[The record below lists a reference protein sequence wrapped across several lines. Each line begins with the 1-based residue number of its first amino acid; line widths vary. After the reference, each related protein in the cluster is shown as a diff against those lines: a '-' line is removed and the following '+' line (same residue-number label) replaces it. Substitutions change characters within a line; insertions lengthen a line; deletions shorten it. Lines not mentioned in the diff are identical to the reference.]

1 MGADF
6 LTTTLIIVEEAQ
18 PSHQKATMWNTLKVG
33 FLLTALTC
41 LFVFLGNMLG
51 GQVGMIIAFV
61 LALVMNGGAFW
72 FGDKMAIMATRA
84 QPMDRSQA
92 PEIYRMTE
100 ELAEKAGIPMPRLYY
115 VPDPTP
121 NAFAVGRNP
130 KVGVVALNEGLL
142 RMLTPEEVKG
152 VIAHEIAHIK
162 HRDTLTMAIV
172 ASLAG
177 GIMMV
182 ANILQ
187 FTAFFMGGDED
198 SPNPIM
204 LLGMA
209 LIAPIAA
216 TIIQLAV
223 SRAREYE
230 ADKTAAQ
237 LVGTGEGLTSAL
249 LKLERGLSAMPSHV
263 PSNRAHMYISSPISR
278 GGLANLFRTHPA
290 TEDRVRKLS
299 EVEAQL
305 RRV

>member
-1 MGADF
+1 
-6 LTTTLIIVEEAQ
+6 
-18 PSHQKATMWNTLKVG
+18 MWNTLKVG

-61 LALVMNGGAFW
+61 LALLMNGGAYW

-177 GIMMV
+177 GIMMI

-198 SPNPIM
+198 SPNPIV

-237 LVGTGEGLTSAL
+237 LVGTGQGLTSAL
-249 LKLERGLSAMPSHV
+249 LKLERGLSVMPSHV

-305 RRV
+305 RRA

>member
-1 MGADF
+1 
-6 LTTTLIIVEEAQ
+6 
-18 PSHQKATMWNTLKVG
+18 MWNTLKVG

-41 LFVFLGNMLG
+41 LFVFLGNLLG
-51 GQVGMIIAFV
+51 GQIGMMIAFGM
-61 LALVMNGGAFW
+61 AIIMNVSAFW
-72 FGDKMAIMATRA
+72 FGDKMAIMATKA

-162 HRDTLTMAIV
+162 HRDTLTMAVV
-172 ASLAG
+172 ATLAG
-177 GIMMV
+177 AIMMI

-187 FTAFFMGGDED
+187 FSAFFMGGDED
-198 SPNPIM
+198 SPNPIV

-230 ADKTAAQ
+230 ADKTAAE
-237 LVGTGEGLTSAL
+237 LVGSGKGLTSAL
-249 LKLERGLSAMPSHV
+249 LKLESGLSAMPSHV
-263 PSNRAHMYISSPISR
+263 PSNRAHMYISSPITR

-290 TEDRVRKLS
+290 TADRVKKLEEIDYRLS
-299 EVEAQL
+299 
-305 RRV
+305 RV

>member
-1 MGADF
+1 
-6 LTTTLIIVEEAQ
+6 
-18 PSHQKATMWNTLKVG
+18 MWNTLKVG

-41 LFVFLGNMLG
+41 LFVFLGNLLG
-51 GQVGMIIAFV
+51 GQVGMIIAFAIAI
-61 LALVMNGGAFW
+61 LMNVSAFW
-72 FGDKMAIMATRA
+72 FGDKMAVMATKA

-130 KVGVVALNEGLL
+130 KVGIVALNEGLL

-162 HRDTLTMAIV
+162 HRDTLTMAVV
-172 ASLAG
+172 ATLAG
-177 GIMMV
+177 AIMMI

-187 FTAFFMGGDED
+187 FSAFFMGGDED
-198 SPNPIM
+198 SPNPIV

-209 LIAPIAA
+209 IIAPFAA

-230 ADKTAAQ
+230 ADKTAAE
-237 LVGTGEGLTSAL
+237 LVGSGKGLTSAL
-249 LKLERGLSAMPSHV
+249 QKLERGLSAMPNHV
-263 PSNRAHMYISSPISR
+263 PSNRAHMYISSPIIK
-278 GGLANLFRTHPA
+278 GGFANLFRTHPS
-290 TEDRVRKLS
+290 TEDRVRKL
-299 EVEAQL
+299 EEIDYRL
-305 RRV
+305 TRV

>member
-1 MGADF
+1 M
-6 LTTTLIIVEEAQ
+6 
-18 PSHQKATMWNTLKVG
+18 M
-33 FLLTALTC
+33 
-41 LFVFLGNMLG
+41 
-51 GQVGMIIAFV
+51 IAFGM
-61 LALVMNGGAFW
+61 AIFMNIGAFW

-121 NAFAVGRNP
+121 NAFAVGRSP

-162 HRDTLTMAIV
+162 HRDTLTMTVV
-172 ASLAG
+172 ATLAG
-177 GIMMV
+177 AVMMI

-187 FTAFFMGGDED
+187 FSAFFMGGDED
-198 SPNPIM
+198 SPNPIV

-230 ADKTAAQ
+230 ADKTAAE
-237 LVGTGEGLTSAL
+237 LVGSGKGLTSAL
-249 LKLERGLSAMPSHV
+249 LKLERGLTAMPSTV
-263 PSNRAHMYISSPISR
+263 PSSRAHMYISSPSIK

-290 TEDRVRKLS
+290 TEDRVRKL
-299 EVEAQL
+299 EEIDYRL
-305 RRV
+305 TRV